1 MRGKSIVARAS
12 PPFRAASG
20 LQRIRRA
27 IAATLAGL
35 AVVTWQDPARAD
47 DLAPTE
53 ADRASI
59 SRCLE
64 DIGQALDTGA
74 DAPGSR
80 DDCIGVASAVC
91 LDDPSGQSTLGQVG
105 CLVRESSIWD
115 EYLNRDYAALRDT
128 LDEKSFAHLRDT
140 QRKWIAY
147 RDANCQMPHVFFQ
160 GGTIARPIGAHCVL
174 ELTARR
180 ANELAELLSWTAL

>member
-1 MRGKSIVARAS
+1 MADAS
-12 PPFRAASG
+12 RPLRAASG
-20 LQRIRRA
+20 LQRIKRA

-35 AVVTWQDPARAD
+35 AVVTWQGPARAD

-53 ADRASI
+53 ADRAAI

-105 CLVRESSIWD
+105 CLARESSIWD
-115 EYLNRDYAALRDT
+115 EYLNRDYAALRDA

-147 RDANCQMPHVFFQ
+147 RDANCQMPYVFFQ
-160 GGTIARPIGAHCVL
+160 GGTIARPIGAHCML

-180 ANELAELLSWTAL
+180 ANELADLLSWTAL